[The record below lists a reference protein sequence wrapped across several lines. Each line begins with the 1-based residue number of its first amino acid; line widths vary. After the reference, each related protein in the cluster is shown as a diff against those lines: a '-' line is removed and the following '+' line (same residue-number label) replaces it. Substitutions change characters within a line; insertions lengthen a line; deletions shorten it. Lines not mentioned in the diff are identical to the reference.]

1 MLKIMTPGPTQVR
14 ANVLAARS
22 QAQTNPDLDP
32 DFFDFYRDTGSLIA
46 SLLHSS
52 GQTLILGGEGILGLE
67 AACASLTQPGDRVLV
82 IDNGVFG
89 KGFADFVRLFGGE
102 PVLFSTDYHRA
113 VSASELADFL
123 DHDHDFTYATLVHC
137 DTPSGVLNDLAA
149 LCPLLKDRGIL
160 TVVDSVSAAFGE
172 DLRVDDWGIDIL
184 CGGSQ
189 KVLSAPPGLTFVTL
203 SDAAREA
210 MAHRTTPIPSFYAN
224 LTIFQDYY
232 EKQWFP
238 YTMPI
243 HDIHGLR
250 QALENVAADPGIRE
264 RHAALAGAVRQ
275 AITRSGLKLHL
286 TSGFSST
293 VTVFNVPEQTT
304 ATAILQRMKAVHGIL
319 LAGSFDI
326 LAGQVLRIGHMGE
339 NANAADLAQTLTAL
353 TETLTCL
360 GVPLKADLTTVFR
373 SALQA
378 TEWGQQQDPVIRSVP
393 N

>member
-1 MLKIMTPGPTQVR
+1 MLKVMTPGPTQVR
-14 ANVLAARS
+14 ANVLAARA

-32 DFFDFYRDTGSLIA
+32 AFFDFYRDTCSLA
-46 SLLHSS
+46 SHLLHSS

-89 KGFADFVRLFGGE
+89 KGFADFVRLYGGE
-102 PVLFSTDYHRA
+102 PVLFTTDYHRA
-113 VSASELADFL
+113 VPSGELADFL
-123 DHDHDFTYATLVHC
+123 ERDHDFAYATLVHC
-137 DTPSGVLNDLAA
+137 DTPSGVLNDVSA

-160 TVVDSVSAAFGE
+160 TVVDSVSASFGE
-172 DLRVDDWGIDIL
+172 PVRADDWGIDVL

-189 KVLSAPPGLTFVTL
+189 KVLSSPPGLTLVTL
-203 SDAAREA
+203 SDAARQA
-210 MAHRTTPIPSFYAN
+210 MARRKTPIPSFYAN

-250 QALENVAADPGIRE
+250 QALENIAADTGILE
-264 RHAALAGAVRQ
+264 RHAALASAVRQ
-275 AITRSGLKLHL
+275 AIVLAGLQLHL
-286 TSGFSST
+286 KSGYSST
-293 VTVFNVPEQTT
+293 VTVFNVPESTT
-304 ATAILQRMKAVHGIL
+304 AAAILERMKTVHGIL

-339 NANAADLAQTLTAL
+339 NANPADLSQTLAAL
-353 TETLTCL
+353 AETLTFL
-360 GVPLKADLTTVFR
+360 GVPLKADPAAVFNGLIAPA
-373 SALQA
+373 ALDQV
-378 TEWGQQQDPVIRSVP
+378 EGPKNQ
-393 N
+393 